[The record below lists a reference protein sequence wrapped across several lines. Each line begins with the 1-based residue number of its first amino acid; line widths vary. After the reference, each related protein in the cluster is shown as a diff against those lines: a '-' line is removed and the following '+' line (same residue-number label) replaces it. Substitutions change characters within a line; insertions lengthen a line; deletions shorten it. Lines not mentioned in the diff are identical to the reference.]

1 MNSILSGVSIGALVS
16 TVLAYWGTHCNYLI
30 KSLEVVVHD
39 LLLSFIWSM
48 SFNGGA
54 GGPLDVG
61 DVD

>member
-1 MNSILSGVSIGALVS
+1 MNLILSCVSIGALVS
-16 TVLAYWGTHCNYLI
+16 TVLAYWGTHYNYLI

>member
-1 MNSILSGVSIGALVS
+1 MNLILSCVSIGALVS
-16 TVLAYWGTHCNYLI
+16 AVLAYWGTHYNYLI

-54 GGPLDVG
+54 GRPLDVG